1 MWVSALVN
9 PRDVMEM
16 HQKYYSTT
24 VQNEV
29 YCVPIRQKLERR
41 LGIAVYGLLP
51 YQHQETRTC
60 HPQRAQSSLWISI
73 SVKPQLED

>member
-9 PRDVMEM
+9 LRNVMET
-16 HQKYYSTT
+16 HQRYYGTT

-51 YQHQETRTC
+51 YQHEHVILNAPNRLYGHQYR
-60 HPQRAQSSLWISI
+60 
-73 SVKPQLED
+73 